1 MASSSTTALVPRLF
15 GQARRSLPTNRVGEA
30 ILELLGEVPASRQQA
45 VDDPQVRAQTI
56 AGAACNRA
64 ALAAGGLALPS
75 GPLGWVTVLPELVVV
90 WRLQAQ
96 MVADIAAVYGHR
108 ASLSRE
114 QMVYCLFRHT
124 AAQAMRDLLARV
136 GGRYLVQQ
144 VPLRT
149 LQRIARTVGV
159 SISRRALGRGLA
171 RWLPVAG
178 ALGVGAYAWFD
189 TRQVARTAIALFGG
203 SELIPGLQAPSP
215 DLPPARSEDPPGAY

>member
-1 MASSSTTALVPRLF
+1 MS
-15 GQARRSLPTNRVGEA
+15 SLPTELAAVAQGGRRIAPANRIGDA
-30 ILELLGEVPASRQQA
+30 ILDLLGQLPPSRQPAQRDPAERARAIAAAASR
-45 VDDPQVRAQTI
+45 
-56 AGAACNRA
+56 RA
-64 ALAAGGLALPS
+64 AVTAGGLALPA
-75 GPLGWVTVLPELVVV
+75 GPLGWLTVLPELVMV

-96 MVADIAAVYGHR
+96 MVADIAAVFGQR

-149 LQRIARTVGV
+149 LQRVARAVGV
-159 SISRRALGRGLA
+159 SLSRRALGRGLA

-178 ALGVGAYAWFD
+178 AVGVGAYAWFD
-189 TRQVARTAIALFGG
+189 TRQVARTAIALFGNDG
-203 SELIPGLQAPSP
+203 TLPALEQDDPGT
-215 DLPPARSEDPPGAY
+215 PPA

>member
-1 MASSSTTALVPRLF
+1 MS
-15 GQARRSLPTNRVGEA
+15 SLPTELAAVARSGRRIAPVNRIGDA
-30 ILELLGEVPASRQQA
+30 ILDLLGQLPPSRQPVQRDPAERARAIAAAASR
-45 VDDPQVRAQTI
+45 
-56 AGAACNRA
+56 RA
-64 ALAAGGLALPS
+64 AVTAGSLALPA
-75 GPLGWVTVLPELVVV
+75 GPLGWLTVLPELVMV

-96 MVADIAAVYGHR
+96 MVADIAAVFGQR

-149 LQRIARTVGV
+149 LQRVARAVGV
-159 SISRRALGRGLA
+159 SLSRRALGRGLA

-178 ALGVGAYAWFD
+178 AVGVGAYAWFD
-189 TRQVARTAIALFGG
+189 TRQVARTAIALFGNDG
-203 SELIPGLQAPSP
+203 V
-215 DLPPARSEDPPGAY
+215 LPALEQDDAGPPPL